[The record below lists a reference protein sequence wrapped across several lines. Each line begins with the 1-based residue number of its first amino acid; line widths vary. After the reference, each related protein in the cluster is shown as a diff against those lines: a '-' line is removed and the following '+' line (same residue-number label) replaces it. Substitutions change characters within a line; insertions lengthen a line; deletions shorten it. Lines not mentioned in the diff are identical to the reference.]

1 MSSKL
6 DQGQI
11 FQDIHDDSND
21 AINVK
26 LIGGTFVSEK
36 YDALSKENT
45 SATVE
50 TFRYYFGG
58 LSGTLVATVVVT
70 YVDATKDDIVSV
82 ERS

>member
-6 DQGQI
+6 DQAQI
-11 FQDIHDDSND
+11 FQDIHDDTLD

-26 LIGGTFVSEK
+26 SVGGSFVPEK
-36 YDALSKENT
+36 YDSLAKANT

-50 TFRYYFGG
+50 TFTYFLGG

-70 YVDATKDDIVSV
+70 YVDATKNDIVSV
-82 ERS
+82 VRS